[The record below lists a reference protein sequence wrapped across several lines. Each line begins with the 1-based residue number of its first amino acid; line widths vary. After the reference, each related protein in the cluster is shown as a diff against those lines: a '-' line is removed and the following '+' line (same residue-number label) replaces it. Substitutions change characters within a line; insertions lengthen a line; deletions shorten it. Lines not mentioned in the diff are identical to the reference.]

1 VLPIGDKNPTRTT
14 PFVNY
19 CLLALNIAVYVF
31 ERRIDATQG
40 GSSWL
45 VPGYGLVPSRI
56 MNDVPGEAFT
66 IFSSMFMH
74 GGWLHLAGNMLFL
87 YIFGDNVE
95 DALGHFRYVL
105 FYLLAGIGAAAAQVL
120 TNPASPTPMV
130 GASGAIAGVLAAY
143 VVLYPSAPI
152 TVLLPPPLLFFLGPF
167 IMLPAWFVI
176 GAWFGI
182 QLWTGFG
189 PVSDLET
196 GGVAIMAHVGGF
208 LTGLLLVRPFR
219 GGRPREDHDHWRGW
233 RPPERAAARGRWN

>member
-1 VLPIGDKNPTRTT
+1 MLPIGDKNPTRTT

-19 CLLALNIAVYVF
+19 CLLALNIAVFVL
-31 ERRIDATQG
+31 ELRIDGLEG
-40 GSSWL
+40 GRAWL
-45 VPGYGLVPSRI
+45 VPGYGLVPTRI

-105 FYLLAGIGAAAAQVL
+105 FYLLSGVGAAAAQVL
-120 TNPASPTPMV
+120 TNPTSPTPMV

-152 TVLLPPPLLFFLGPF
+152 TLLMPPPLLFFVGPF
-167 IMLPAWFVI
+167 IMMPAWFVI
-176 GAWFGI
+176 GAWFVI

-189 PVSDLET
+189 PASDPET

-208 LTGLLLVRPFR
+208 LTGLLLVRPFS
-219 GGRPREDHDHWRGW
+219 GGRPQQDHDRWRGW
-233 RPPERAAARGRWN
+233 RPPERAAARGRWG